1 MGLDILV
8 IFENGDNNNFVMSG
22 ELHSEI
28 FSSSTR
34 WSSFKELKKIKDYY
48 KVDINFNSKCSNSFL
63 SELVEIRERIKT
75 KRNELDKLIINLDKR
90 KIKKLRITG
99 D

>member
-8 IFENGDNNNFVMSG
+8 IFENGDNNNFVMSE

-48 KVDINFNSKCSNSFL
+48 KVDINFNSKSANSFL
-63 SELVEIRERIKT
+63 SELVEIRERIKN
-75 KRNELDKLIINLDKR
+75 KRNELDKLIINLDKS
-90 KIKKLRITG
+90 KIKTG